1 MLRGADQWLVP
12 YLRFRSHPVRPSPDR
27 PLHACIA
34 VCDHYEPLHDTDLAG
49 AQKTVAHWQKTWPGL
64 VDEFRDSAGRGPRH
78 SFFYPIE
85 QYEPSLI
92 APLADL
98 CHRTGSEV
106 EIHLHHDGDTEATV
120 TEKLLKGV
128 SDLSG
133 HGLLSRGADGRAKYA
148 FIHGNWALDHSHPSG
163 RKCGVPNELEVL
175 RRTGCYVDMT
185 MPAAPDP
192 CQTSTIN
199 AVYYAR
205 EDGLPKSHDRGT
217 AVEAGKTG
225 RLRDL
230 EDHLL
235 LLQGPLGLNW
245 HWRKWGL
252 VPRVENGD
260 ASGSNPPGGHRL
272 RLWLEL
278 CPRVKNGAPWVFI
291 KLHTHGGIAKNYNIL
306 LGERMKRF
314 YRDLAAFA
322 QATPGFH
329 YHFVTAR
336 EMTNLVHAAED
347 GRTGSPTE
355 WLDYLHA
362 RPPVLG

>member
-1 MLRGADQWLVP
+1 MLRGAQQWLLP
-12 YLRFRSHPVRPSPDR
+12 YLRFRRHSACVSPDQ

-49 AQKTVAHWQKTWPGL
+49 AERTVAHWQATWPRL
-64 VDEFRDSAGRGPRH
+64 VDEHRDSSGRGPRH

-85 QYEPSLI
+85 KYEPTLL
-92 APLADL
+92 APLAEL

-106 EIHLHHDGDTEATV
+106 EIHLHHDGDTEATL
-120 TEKLLKGV
+120 TAKLEKCV
-128 SDLSG
+128 ADFASHG
-133 HGLLSRGADGRAKYA
+133 HLSRDASGRAKYA

-185 MPAAPDP
+185 LPSAPDP

-199 AVYYAR
+199 AAYYAR

-217 AVEAGKTG
+217 PVEAGQTAP
-225 RLRDL
+225 LRDKA
-230 EDHLL
+230 DHLL
-235 LLQGPLGLNW
+235 LVQGPLGLNW
-245 HWRKWGL
+245 QRRKWGL
-252 VPRVENGD
+252 IPRLENGD
-260 ASGSNPPGGHRL
+260 ASGSNAPSIERL

-291 KLHTHGGIAKNYNIL
+291 KLHTHGGISKNYTTL
-306 LGERMKRF
+306 LGDPMRRF
-314 YRDLAAFA
+314 YADLAAMA
-322 QATPGFH
+322 KSMPGFH

-336 EMTNLVHAAED
+336 ELTNLVHAAED
-347 GRTGSPTE
+347 GKTGSPAE